1 MLDPTSLPLS
11 ADLRA
16 RLTEWGQEYALLLTH
31 HAYQWPSAAAHVRRR
46 LTRSARLSRSGRA
59 GSVPDSVYPA

>member
-16 RLTEWGQEYALLLTH
+16 RLTEWGQEYALLG
-31 HAYQWPSAAAHVRRR
+31 A
-46 LTRSARLSRSGRA
+46 GRW
-59 GSVPDSVYPA
+59 GRG